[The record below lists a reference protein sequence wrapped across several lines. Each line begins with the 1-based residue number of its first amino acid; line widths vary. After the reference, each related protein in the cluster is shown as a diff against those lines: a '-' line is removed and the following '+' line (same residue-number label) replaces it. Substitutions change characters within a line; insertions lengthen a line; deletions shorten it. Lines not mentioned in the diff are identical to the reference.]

1 MLTTTGS
8 LAIFK
13 DREKVNSGYKITRK
27 AYKNASETSSTKKK
41 IHADS
46 I

>member
-1 MLTTTGS
+1 MLTTTNS
-8 LAIFK
+8 MANFK
-13 DREKVNSGYKITRK
+13 ERDNVNSGYKITRK

-41 IHADS
+41 FHAES